1 MKVKD
6 ILKQKG
12 PEVITIWEDK
22 SIISAVETMVQNK
35 IGALLVMDEKGMIT
49 GIISERDILRVIHF
63 HLDKL
68 REMKVREA
76 MVKRVIIGDPGD
88 TLEYIENIM
97 TDNKIRHV
105 PIILNERLV
114 GIISIGDIVKAVSK
128 SIKTENRYLKDYI
141 EGKYIA

>member
-76 MVKRVIIGDPGD
+76 MVKKVLQEPAAMSDSLAIQRGP
-88 TLEYIENIM
+88 T
-97 TDNKIRHV
+97 HV
-105 PIILNERLV
+105 ACYH
-114 GIISIGDIVKAVSK
+114 SSSA
-128 SIKTENRYLKDYI
+128 
-141 EGKYIA
+141 